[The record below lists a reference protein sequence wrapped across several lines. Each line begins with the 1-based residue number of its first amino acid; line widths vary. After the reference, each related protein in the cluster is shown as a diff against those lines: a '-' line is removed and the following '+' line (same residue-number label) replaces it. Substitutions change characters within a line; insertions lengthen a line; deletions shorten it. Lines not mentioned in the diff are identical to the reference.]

1 MAKKKKILITTG
13 SLARS
18 YPKLLKLSRGKTRQ
32 QLSKILKQGDKDCV
46 RSLCECVSLGVNA
59 LKPERFTKSQ
69 LKSLSKKKELLRFI
83 GQVGQCRKPSEMRN
97 VSSDLNN
104 ALMQSGRGIGLL
116 LGIVV
121 PALINLI
128 ASKLK

>member
-1 MAKKKKILITTG
+1 MPKNKKIIISTG

-18 YPKLLKLSRGKTRQ
+18 YPRLLKLTRGNTREQISRMLQK
-32 QLSKILKQGDKDCV
+32 GDRDCMK
-46 RSLCECVSLGVNA
+46 SLCECVSLGLNT

-83 GQVGQCRKPSEMRN
+83 GQVGQCRKPSERRY
-97 VSSDLNN
+97 VSKDLNK
-104 ALMQSGRGIGLL
+104 ALVKSGRGIGLL
-116 LGIVV
+116 LSIVV

-128 ASKLK
+128 ASKI